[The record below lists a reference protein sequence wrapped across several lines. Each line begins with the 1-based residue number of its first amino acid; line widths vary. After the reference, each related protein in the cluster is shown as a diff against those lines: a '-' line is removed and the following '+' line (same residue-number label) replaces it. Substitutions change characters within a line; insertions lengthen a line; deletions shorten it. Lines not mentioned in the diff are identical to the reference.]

1 MDSNVLAVQQYLNA
15 ICSGSPDW
23 VPLEENGQTGTTTM
37 QGTGF
42 RHFHNPTK

>member
-23 VPLEENGQTGTTTM
+23 VPLEENGQTSVSGL
-37 QGTGF
+37 QPASF
-42 RHFHNPTK
+42 LVVH